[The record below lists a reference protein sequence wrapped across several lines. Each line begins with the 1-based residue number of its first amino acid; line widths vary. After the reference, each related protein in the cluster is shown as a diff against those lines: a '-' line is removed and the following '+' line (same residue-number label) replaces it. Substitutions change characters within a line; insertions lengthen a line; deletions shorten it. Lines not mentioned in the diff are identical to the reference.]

1 MVHYV
6 EEELAPRSRSRI
18 WLRRLWRYGPAVLWM
33 AIIFWASTE
42 QFSSENTASIIQ
54 PWIVW
59 FFPRMS
65 PEAVDRLHAAIRKSA
80 HVTEYA
86 ICALLV
92 ARALIGSSRPLLARG
107 WFVVGI
113 LLLAAL
119 AASDEY
125 HQSFVPSRTAA
136 VGDVLIDMS
145 GGAAAL
151 SILAIWRWLRRA
163 AVN

>member
-1 MVHYV
+1 MVRYV
-6 EEELAPRSRSRI
+6 EDVLAPRSGSRI

-42 QFSSENTASIIQ
+42 QFSSENTASVIQ

-59 FFPRMS
+59 MFPGMS

-92 ARALIGSSRPLLARG
+92 ARALIGSSRPLLSRG

-113 LLLAAL
+113 LVLAAL
-119 AASDEY
+119 AVSDEY

-163 AVN
+163 AAN